1 MTEAVVTIKV
11 VFDKEEVKLQLQP
24 GEFQF
29 MEFDCW
35 LRNRFDISP
44 TDKVSFKNKEG
55 IECLP
60 TKHYF
65 SANNTLLVEK
75 RSGKATSNAE
85 VAPPKKLD
93 KSSLIRNHIPMAVA
107 VIAMIV
113 YFLAHADVVSLLG
126 HVEERVMEAGYYLR
140 KEVMLEAVINGL
152 GWSIMHLFIRRM
164 LNPENSGKWFDGY
177 FLDSCYGGVA
187 ACGQTLFK
195 GFFLYTLLNKHK

>member
-1 MTEAVVTIKV
+1 
-11 VFDKEEVKLQLQP
+11 
-24 GEFQF
+24 
-29 MEFDCW
+29 
-35 LRNRFDISP
+35 
-44 TDKVSFKNKEG
+44 
-55 IECLP
+55 
-60 TKHYF
+60 
-65 SANNTLLVEK
+65 
-75 RSGKATSNAE
+75 
-85 VAPPKKLD
+85 
-93 KSSLIRNHIPMAVA
+93 MAVA